1 MNDDNAVVDAAVV
14 VADVAVAVA
23 DAADAAAVVVDAADA
38 AAVVADAADAAA
50 DVVVASTDVDAAA
63 DVVVA
68 STDVETV
75 AAVAAAAA
83 AVEVEAVADVPAT
96 LPPLPPLPQLPQL
109 PQPTPNVKKIV
120 FALPGD
126 NFSSKFLI
134 SWTATISKLW
144 ETRKYDIMIS
154 PATGSFVPFVR
165 MTTLGLDVL
174 RGQDQKPFNGQPF
187 DVWITIDS
195 DIVFTYEQVEKLIE
209 ATEEHPVVAGMYRMA
224 DLTNYAFVKD
234 WDTSYFKE
242 NGTFKFIKPE
252 DIEVWKKETEFK
264 YFSVV
269 YSGMGFMAIRK
280 EVFDNIK
287 YPYFDSEIVTIQ
299 ADDGTV
305 IRDICSEDVS
315 FCKKITQ
322 AGYQIMVNT
331 DIRVGH
337 IKSLVI

>member
-1 MNDDNAVVDAAVV
+1 MD
-14 VADVAVAVA
+14 
-23 DAADAAAVVVDAADA
+23 
-38 AAVVADAADAAA
+38 
-50 DVVVASTDVDAAA
+50 
-63 DVVVA
+63 
-68 STDVETV
+68 TV
-75 AAVAAAAA
+75 AAPPATEAP
-83 AVEVEAVADVPAT
+83 VEAPAFPV
-96 LPPLPPLPQLPQL
+96 LPALP
-109 PQPTPNVKKIV
+109 VKKIV

-126 NFSSKFLI
+126 TFSSKFLI
-134 SWTATISKLW
+134 SWTSTISKLW

-174 RGQDQKPFNGQPF
+174 RGQEQKPFGGQPF

-209 ATEEHPVVAGMYRMA
+209 ATEEHPVVAGMYRMS
-224 DLTNYAFVKD
+224 DLVNYAFVKE
-234 WDTSYFKE
+234 WDTSYFKA

-252 DIEVWKKETEFK
+252 DIEVWKKETDFK
-264 YFSVV
+264 YFPVV

-287 YPYFDSEIVTIQ
+287 YPYFDSEVMTIE
-299 ADDGTV
+299 ADDGKV

>member
-1 MNDDNAVVDAAVV
+1 MTATDDNAIVD
-14 VADVAVAVA
+14 
-23 DAADAAAVVVDAADA
+23 
-38 AAVVADAADAAA
+38 
-50 DVVVASTDVDAAA
+50 T
-63 DVVVA
+63 
-68 STDVETV
+68 
-75 AAVAAAAA
+75 AVAAAATA
-83 AVEVEAVADVPAT
+83 NVEVAEATVEVAEATEATAEAATEATTEATAEATTEATTEAIVEVAEAVADTVADVVDTVAAPPAT
-96 LPPLPPLPQLPQL
+96 EAPVEAPAFPVLPVPTAQPVLP
-109 PQPTPNVKKIV
+109 VKKIV

-126 NFSSKFLI
+126 TFSSKFLI
-134 SWTATISKLW
+134 SWTSTISKLW

-174 RGQDQKPFNGQPF
+174 RGQEQKPFGGQPF

-209 ATEEHPVVAGMYRMA
+209 ATEEHPVVAGMYRMS
-224 DLTNYAFVKD
+224 DLVNYAFVKE
-234 WDTSYFKE
+234 WDTSYFKA

-252 DIEVWKKETEFK
+252 DIEVWKKETDFK
-264 YFSVV
+264 YFPVV

-287 YPYFDSEIVTIQ
+287 YPYFDSEVMTIE
-299 ADDGTV
+299 ADDGKV

>member
-1 MNDDNAVVDAAVV
+1 MSDDNSVVDT
-14 VADVAVAVA
+14 AVATNVP
-23 DAADAAAVVVDAADA
+23 
-38 AAVVADAADAAA
+38 
-50 DVVVASTDVDAAA
+50 
-63 DVVVA
+63 
-68 STDVETV
+68 
-75 AAVAAAAA
+75 
-83 AVEVEAVADVPAT
+83 VEATEATEAAPAVPAT
-96 LPPLPPLPQLPQL
+96 EATTAAQAAQAAPATP
-109 PQPTPNVKKIV
+109 PNVKKIV

-234 WDTSYFKE
+234 WDTTYFKA

-264 YFSVV
+264 YYPVV

-280 EVFDNIK
+280 EVFDKIK
-287 YPYFDSEIVTIQ
+287 YPYFDSEIATIE

>member
-1 MNDDNAVVDAAVV
+1 MTTTDDNAIVDTA
-14 VADVAVAVA
+14 VADVA
-23 DAADAAAVVVDAADA
+23 
-38 AAVVADAADAAA
+38 
-50 DVVVASTDVDAAA
+50 T
-63 DVVVA
+63 
-68 STDVETV
+68 
-75 AAVAAAAA
+75 
-83 AVEVEAVADVPAT
+83 VEVAEATVEVAEAVADTVADVVDTVAAPLATEAPVEAPAFPVLPVPTAQPVAPV
-96 LPPLPPLPQLPQL
+96 LP
-109 PQPTPNVKKIV
+109 VKKIV

-126 NFSSKFLI
+126 TFSSKFLI
-134 SWTATISKLW
+134 SWTSTISKLW

-174 RGQDQKPFNGQPF
+174 RGQEQKPFGGQPF

-209 ATEEHPVVAGMYRMA
+209 ATEEHPVVAGMYRMS
-224 DLTNYAFVKD
+224 DLVNYAFVKE
-234 WDTSYFKE
+234 WDTSYFKA

-252 DIEVWKKETEFK
+252 DIEVWKKETDFK
-264 YFSVV
+264 YFPVV

-287 YPYFDSEIVTIQ
+287 YPYFDSEVITIE
-299 ADDGTV
+299 ADDGKV

>member
-1 MNDDNAVVDAAVV
+1 MNDNNAVIDAP
-14 VADVAVAVA
+14 VA
-23 DAADAAAVVVDAADA
+23 DAP
-38 AAVVADAADAAA
+38 VADAPP
-50 DVVVASTDVDAAA
+50 
-63 DVVVA
+63 
-68 STDVETV
+68 
-75 AAVAAAAA
+75 
-83 AVEVEAVADVPAT
+83 PA
-96 LPPLPPLPQLPQL
+96 PLA
-109 PQPTPNVKKIV
+109 PTPNIKKIV

-174 RGQDQKPFNGQPF
+174 RGQEQKPFNGQPF

-224 DLTNYAFVKD
+224 DLINYAFVKD
-234 WDTSYFKE
+234 WDTTYFKA

-252 DIEVWKKETEFK
+252 DIEVWKKETDFK
-264 YFSVV
+264 YFPVV

-280 EVFDNIK
+280 EVFDKLK
-287 YPYFDSEIVTIQ
+287 YPYFDSEIETIR

>member
-1 MNDDNAVVDAAVV
+1 MTDTETTATTDNNAIVD
-14 VADVAVAVA
+14 
-23 DAADAAAVVVDAADA
+23 
-38 AAVVADAADAAA
+38 
-50 DVVVASTDVDAAA
+50 T
-63 DVVVA
+63 
-68 STDVETV
+68 
-75 AAVAAAAA
+75 AVAAAADVEVAEATTEATTEA
-83 AVEVEAVADVPAT
+83 AVAAVADTVATPPAT
-96 LPPLPPLPQLPQL
+96 EAPVAQPVLPVPTDLPVPTV
-109 PQPTPNVKKIV
+109 QPPVPTVPVKKIV

-126 NFSSKFLI
+126 TFSSKFLI
-134 SWTATISKLW
+134 SWTSTISKLW

-174 RGQDQKPFNGQPF
+174 RGQEQKPFGGQPF

-209 ATEEHPVVAGMYRMA
+209 ATEEHPVVAGMYRMS
-224 DLTNYAFVKD
+224 DLVNYAFVKE
-234 WDTSYFKE
+234 WDTSYFKA

-252 DIEVWKKETEFK
+252 DIEVWKKETDFK
-264 YFSVV
+264 YFPVV

-287 YPYFDSEIVTIQ
+287 YPYFDSEVITIE
-299 ADDGTV
+299 ADDGKV